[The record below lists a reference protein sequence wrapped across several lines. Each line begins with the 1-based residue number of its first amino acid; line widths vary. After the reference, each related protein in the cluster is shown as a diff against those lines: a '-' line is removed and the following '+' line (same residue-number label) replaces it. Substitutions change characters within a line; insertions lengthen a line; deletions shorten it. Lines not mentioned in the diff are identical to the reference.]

1 MSSQDLLL
9 KHAPNAKLR
18 ARILRTREDIAC
30 PIIHA
35 KTGRYIGH
43 KPPVKGDGPPDLD
56 ALLANGYRLVEAGS
70 Q

>member
-1 MSSQDLLL
+1 MSSKALLL
-9 KHAPNAKLR
+9 KHAPDAKLR

-35 KTGRYIGH
+35 ETGGYIGH
-43 KPPVKGDGPPDLD
+43 KPPAKGDGPPDLD
-56 ALLANGYRLVEAGS
+56 ALLADGYRVVEAGS